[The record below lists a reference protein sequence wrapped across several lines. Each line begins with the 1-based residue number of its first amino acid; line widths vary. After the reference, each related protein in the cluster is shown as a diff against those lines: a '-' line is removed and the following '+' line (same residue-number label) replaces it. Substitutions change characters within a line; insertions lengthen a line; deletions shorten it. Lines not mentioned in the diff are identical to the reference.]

1 MVVAGPDL
9 LPNHGTVIST
19 GTTRGVDRRASLGE
33 SVGRPPGAP
42 KVLGSLMAVSGPN
55 YGPAAHPRRGDEAPR
70 RAAAPRHAR
79 PGRRV
84 AAGAARP
91 YRVTSERSRPPPAA
105 AVPRLPA
112 GPVGRGS
119 RPHLP
124 TSRRPCRT
132 RQRRA
137 IVRARRRR
145 RGRRCEPAS
154 GGNAERGLPTF
165 YTTFVERSVS
175 SNATGRS
182 GLRRDYRLNWSQP
195 PKHASPSPPSATG
208 WYSSRAPDCESC

>member
-154 GGNAERGLPTF
+154 GGERRTWTSFYEVADPVKCLPLLLSFSSCVSMGSASRVSRGSSSF
-165 YTTFVERSVS
+165 YSRSHWR
-175 SNATGRS
+175 A
-182 GLRRDYRLNWSQP
+182 RL
-195 PKHASPSPPSATG
+195 AGA
-208 WYSSRAPDCESC
+208 